1 MPSGGSK
8 PLDRSIV
15 EGPLARAVWM
25 LAWPTMLQNLIAGLQ
40 GVVDHALV
48 GHFVGYA
55 GNAAIGVGIQIFIVV
70 IVFVISVFSGM
81 GVLVARFAGANE
93 RDKVNRTVY
102 QAFLAAVALWALLL
116 APLGWLL
123 APSLLDVVNA
133 APAVRAEALPFLRI
147 MFVGSL
153 GMLLFFM
160 VSGALRAAGDARTPL
175 RLGVLLTALN
185 IVCNVA
191 FITGLGPLPR
201 LGTAGAAVGT
211 TVAGMVVSGIA
222 GYLLLSG
229 RLPVTWHRGM
239 SWRPDWRIIREL
251 FRFGLPTGVQG
262 IAMNI
267 AGVLLLRY
275 IGSLAQSAQAQA
287 AYAVGYTELF
297 SFLRFI
303 GSLAQSAQAQAA
315 YAVGYTELFSFITWT
330 SVGLMSAAATVGG
343 QNLGAGRP
351 DRAVHG
357 VHVAAGIGLGLAA
370 AIGVLFLTIP
380 HWLLGLFGMT
390 DPVVV
395 GLGVQLL
402 RFLSVSG
409 LFVTV
414 ALTYTGG
421 LQGTGDTRSPLYISI
436 VSQIVV
442 PLGLCTLFQ
451 ATRGL
456 RPADIWTAILLGH
469 ITRCALSVLRFR
481 QGKWRGIKVAVEPA

>member
-1 MPSGGSK
+1 MTAPARPVPSK

-15 EGPLARAVWM
+15 EGPIARAVWM
-25 LAWPTMLQNLIAGLQ
+25 LAWPTMVQNLIGGLQ
-40 GVVDHALV
+40 GMVDHALV

-55 GNAAIGVGIQIFIVV
+55 GNAAIGVAIQIFIVV
-70 IVFVISVFSGM
+70 IVFVMSVFSGM
-81 GVLVARFAGANE
+81 GVLVARFAGANDPE
-93 RDKVNRTVY
+93 QVNRTVY
-102 QAFLAAVALWALLL
+102 QAFLAAVALWALVL

-123 APSLLDVVNA
+123 APSLLGVVRA
-133 APAVRAEALPFLRI
+133 APAVRVEALPFLRL

-160 VSGALRAAGDARTPL
+160 VSGALRAAGDARTPM

-185 IVCNVA
+185 IAFNVA
-191 FITGLGPLPR
+191 FITGLGPFPR

-211 TVAGMVVSGIA
+211 TIAGLIVAGYA
-222 GYLLLSG
+222 GYLLFSG

-239 SWRPDWRIIREL
+239 DWRPDWGIIRAL

-262 IAMNI
+262 IAMNV
-267 AGVLLLRY
+267 AGVLL
-275 IGSLAQSAQAQA
+275 
-287 AYAVGYTELF
+287 
-297 SFLRFI
+297 LRFI
-303 GSLAQSAQAQAA
+303 GSLAQSAEAQAT
-315 YAVGYTELFSFITWT
+315 YAVSYTELFSFITWT
-330 SVGLMSAAATVGG
+330 SVGLMSAAATVAG
-343 QNLGAGRP
+343 QNLGAGHPERS
-351 DRAVHG
+351 VQG
-357 VHVAAGIGLGLAA
+357 VHRAAMLGLGLAA
-370 AIGVLFLTIP
+370 VIGVLFLTIP
-380 HWLLGLFGMT
+380 RFLLGLFGMT

-436 VSQIVV
+436 ASQIVV
-442 PLGLCTLFQ
+442 PLGYCTLIQ
-451 ATRGL
+451 AMRGL
-456 RPADIWTAILLGH
+456 APADIWTAILLGH

-481 QGKWRGIKVAVEPA
+481 QGKWRAIRVDVAATRPAVP

>member
-1 MPSGGSK
+1 
-8 PLDRSIV
+8 
-15 EGPLARAVWM
+15 M

-55 GNAAIGVGIQIFIVV
+55 GNAAIGVALQIFIVV

-93 RDKVNRTVY
+93 PEKVNRTVY
-102 QAFLAAVALWALLL
+102 QAFLAAVALWGLLL
-116 APLGWLL
+116 APLGWVL
-123 APSLLDVVNA
+123 APSLLGVVNA
-133 APAVRAEALPFLRI
+133 APAVRVEALPFLRI

-185 IVCNVA
+185 IACNVA

-201 LGTAGAAVGT
+201 LGTPGAAVGT
-211 TVAGMVVSGIA
+211 TVAGLVVSGIA
-222 GYLLLSG
+222 GYLLFSG

-239 SWRPDWRIIREL
+239 NWRPDWGIIREL

-267 AGVLLLRY
+267 AGVLLLR
-275 IGSLAQSAQAQA
+275 
-287 AYAVGYTELF
+287 
-297 SFLRFI
+297 FI
-303 GSLAQSAQAQAA
+303 GSLAQSAEAQAA
-315 YAVGYTELFSFITWT
+315 YAVAYTELFSFITWT

-351 DRAVHG
+351 ERAVQG

-370 AIGVLFLTIP
+370 AIGILFVTIP
-380 HWLLGLFGMT
+380 RSLLGLFGMT

-395 GLGVQLL
+395 GLGAQLL
-402 RFLSVSG
+402 GFLSVSG

-442 PLGLCTLFQ
+442 PLGICTLFQ

-456 RPADIWTAILLGH
+456 RPSDIWTAILLGH

-481 QGKWRGIKVAVEPA
+481 QGKWRGIRVDVAPARS